1 MTHSIGESDSV
12 VTGKPELQPLGKL
25 RHRVGAFA
33 HDLAARVEQSL
44 RVNVPGQATPRAA
57 VKEASLEER
66 LEQEPQAERV
76 FCRHEVDRA
85 AHQSRPDSAPGLHQP
100 GELFGSKALESRPQP
115 DIRKVG
121 RLGLH
126 PHETL
131 DRRGGGELD
140 RAKQHLARQQG
151 AIQRARAEDLGG
163 SSHGPIVGFGPAA
176 PRRIRLLADPCPS
189 CASN

>member
-12 VTGKPELQPLGKL
+12 VTREPEFQTLGKL
-25 RHRVGAFA
+25 RHRVGAFP
-33 HDLAARVEQSL
+33 HDLPACVEQSC
-44 RVNVPGQATPRAA
+44 RVNIPGQATPRAA

-66 LEQEPQAERV
+66 LEQEPQAKRV

-85 AHQSRPDSAPGLHQP
+85 AHQSRPDRAPRLHQL
-100 GELFGSKALESRPQP
+100 GELFGSETLESRPQP

-140 RAKQHLARQQG
+140 RAKQHLARQQR
-151 AIQRARAEDLGG
+151 AIQRAPAEDLRG
-163 SSHGPIVGFGPAA
+163 SSHGSIVGFGARTSLQGEEPTGA
-176 PRRIRLLADPCPS
+176 
-189 CASN
+189 